1 MNTEDFQFFLRVA
14 NLGSISQAA
23 KEANIAVSVASQKIR
38 RLETQLKLRLF
49 HRTTRKLSLTEEAKI
64 LIEQGTPFIKG
75 LQTLAENLKHN
86 DQQLSGIIHMT
97 ASAIFATHVL
107 IPAIAKFMKQHPEL
121 RIHLDLNDQ
130 NINLIERGMDL
141 AIRIG
146 PIQDSSLVAKRL
158 CKNPRLLCAAPEYID
173 KFGTPTSL
181 EDLKQH
187 QCIVQHHQHGIS
199 DTWFFEDIEGKP
211 QSVEVSGNF
220 ITNSGEGVRQA
231 ALAGLGISNHS
242 FWHVQEDLTQGKL
255 LQILPNYT
263 VRTTQIYAVI
273 PDKNFT
279 PYKVKLLIEYLE
291 VYLQSHF
298 RYK

>member
-146 PIQDSSLVAKRL
+146 QLQDSSLVAKRL

-173 KFGTPTSL
+173 KFGTPTSFRRPKTTSMYSTTSL
-181 EDLKQH
+181 
-187 QCIVQHHQHGIS
+187 
-199 DTWFFEDIEGKP
+199 TWHK
-211 QSVEVSGNF
+211 
-220 ITNSGEGVRQA
+220 
-231 ALAGLGISNHS
+231 
-242 FWHVQEDLTQGKL
+242 
-255 LQILPNYT
+255 
-263 VRTTQIYAVI
+263 
-273 PDKNFT
+273 
-279 PYKVKLLIEYLE
+279 
-291 VYLQSHF
+291 
-298 RYK
+298 